1 MLYTINDLPKDAR
14 PRERLMKNGA
24 SSLAD
29 YELLAIIL
37 RTGTKKMSALDLAKC
52 VLTHFGDLDSF
63 NDLTITELKQIEGIK
78 DAKAIEILAAIEF
91 GRRVCSFNKER
102 KCLKDRRTAYNYVR
116 YDLEN
121 LKHEELRVYYLDVRG
136 QVIDY
141 KITSTGGANSTSGD
155 FKEVLKWAFKLSSS
169 YLLLVHNH
177 PSGNPEP
184 SDGDI
189 IFTRNIIQYC
199 KNLDIMII
207 DHLIIGKNSYY
218 SFDERKIF
226 LA

>member
-1 MLYTINDLPKDAR
+1 MLYTINDLPKDVR

-24 SSLAD
+24 SHLAD
-29 YELLAIIL
+29 YELLAILL
-37 RTGTKKMSALDLAKC
+37 RTGTKKMSALDLAKY
-52 VLTHFGDLDSF
+52 VLTHFRDLDSF
-63 NDLTITELKQIEGIK
+63 NDITITELKQIEGIK

-102 KCLKDRRTAYNYVR
+102 KCLKDRSVAYNYIR

-141 KITSTGGANSTSGD
+141 KIASSGGVNSTSGD
-155 FKEVLKWAFKLSSS
+155 IKEVLKWAFKLSSS
-169 YLLLVHNH
+169 YLLLAHNH

-199 KNLDIMII
+199 KNFDIMII

-226 LA
+226 LT